1 MNEYKILKKKILE
14 LSRTIDQQSDAVAIY
29 QRILEV
35 ALEDF
40 WENADCEEY
49 EFETE
54 CDGTREYCKV
64 MMKNKWIK
72 KAALE

>member
-1 MNEYKILKKKILE
+1 MNEYKILKKKTLE
-14 LSRTIDQQSDAVAIY
+14 LSRIIDQQSDAVAIY

-40 WENADCEEY
+40 WENADCEEC

-54 CDGTREYCKV
+54 CDGTCEYCKV
-64 MMKNKWIK
+64 MMKSKWIK